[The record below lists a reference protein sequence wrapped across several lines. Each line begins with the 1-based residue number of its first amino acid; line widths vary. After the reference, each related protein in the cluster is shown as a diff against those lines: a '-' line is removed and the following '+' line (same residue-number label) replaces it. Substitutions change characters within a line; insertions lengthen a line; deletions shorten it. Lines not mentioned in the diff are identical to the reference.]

1 MSEQELAIEVPTEDP
16 QQPQIVDPQGRPA
29 RRQQVGQPCVNCG
42 EARVK
47 PTMGGGCVY
56 MKCGY
61 QE

>member
-1 MSEQELAIEVPTEDP
+1 MSEQELVIEVPAEE

-29 RRQQVGQPCVNCG
+29 RRQQVGQPCINCG

-47 PTMGGGCVY
+47 PVMGGGPPVC